1 MLCEVPGTSPAGTY
15 VREEPT
21 VSATAPPAPS
31 GLDPSD
37 DGLGIADLLD
47 LLGLE
52 YPADLTAEDATA
64 EDATAAGTAAVAGPR
79 RPADAVA
86 VVRGWVRRAA
96 DWGSGPERSWCAW

>member
-1 MLCEVPGTSPAGTY
+1 M
-15 VREEPT
+15 
-21 VSATAPPAPS
+21 SAPAPPAPS
-31 GLDPSD
+31 PHTPVVTE

-52 YPADLTAEDATA
+52 PSADVRDE
-64 EDATAAGTAAVAGPR
+64 ERAAGT
-79 RPADAVA
+79 RPAAPAA

>member
-1 MLCEVPGTSPAGTY
+1 
-15 VREEPT
+15 

-31 GLDPSD
+31 RLAPSD

-52 YPADLTAEDATA
+52 YPADLTADDAADDADDAADDAA
-64 EDATAAGTAAVAGPR
+64 EDATADGPAAVAGPR

>member
-1 MLCEVPGTSPAGTY
+1 M
-15 VREEPT
+15 
-21 VSATAPPAPS
+21 SAPAPPAPS
-31 GLDPSD
+31 LHTPLATD

-52 YPADLTAEDATA
+52 PSADVRDDEP
-64 EDATAAGTAAVAGPR
+64 AAVL

-96 DWGSGPERSWCAW
+96 DWGSGPQRSWCAW